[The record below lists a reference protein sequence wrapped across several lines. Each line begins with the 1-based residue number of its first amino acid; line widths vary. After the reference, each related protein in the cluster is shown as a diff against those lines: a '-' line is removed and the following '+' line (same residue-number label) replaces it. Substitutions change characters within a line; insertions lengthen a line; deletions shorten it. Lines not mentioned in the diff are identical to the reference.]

1 MWIVFSGLQNKVEEN
16 LVSEGAPPS
25 LAPKDTEEDIL
36 EEADIKDLENKSE
49 GRISESLNQL

>member
-1 MWIVFSGLQNKVEEN
+1 M
-16 LVSEGAPPS
+16 SEGAPPS